1 MNQIKAMQNDTFD
14 SIAYRYYGNQS
25 VVMLPALLEANSNL
39 QQVVLQEH
47 QVINLPEL
55 LQAQRPQ
62 TIKLWD

>member
-14 SIAYRYYGNQS
+14 SISYRYYGNQS
-25 VVMLPALLEANSNL
+25 IVMLPALLEANSNL

-55 LQAQRPQ
+55 IQAQRPQ